1 MVWSREETI
10 AREELNQLQL
20 NRLQDT
26 VMKIYN
32 NVPFYR
38 KRLDEMGVKPEDIQS
53 LEDVTKL
60 PFTTKDDFRDNYPYG
75 LFAVP
80 MDDVVRLH
88 ASSGTTGKSTVVGY
102 TQKDL
107 NTWTEVVAR
116 IIKQAGV
123 TNRDIVQVAF
133 GYGLF
138 TGAFGLH
145 YGLEKVGATV
155 VPTSSGG
162 TEKQIMIMKDFGT
175 TVLVSTPSYALH
187 MAEVAEKMGLIGDLK
202 LRVGLF
208 GAEGCSDEMRK
219 EIEKRWGIIATD
231 NYGLSEVIGPGVSGE
246 CEYKQGM
253 HISEDHF
260 LVEVI
265 DPHTL
270 QSVKPGQKGELVFT
284 TLTKEALPVIRYRT
298 KDISYIM
305 QEPCH
310 CGRTTARMAKVSGR
324 SDDMLIIRGVNVFPS
339 QIESV
344 LMEIDGIAPHYQL
357 VVSKKNHMDQLEVKV
372 EVTAA
377 ALTRGHLEIQRI
389 ERTVTK
395 RLQSVLSI
403 KAVISI
409 MEPFTMERF
418 QGKAK
423 RVIDM
428 RQKAAI

>member
-1 MVWSREETI
+1 MVWSREETL
-10 AREELNQLQL
+10 AREELNELQL
-20 NRLQDT
+20 KRLQET
-26 VMKIYN
+26 VMRIYN

-38 KRLDEMGVKPEDIQS
+38 QRLDAMGVKPQDIRN
-53 LEDVTKL
+53 LEDVSKL
-60 PFTTKDDFRDNYPYG
+60 PFTTKNDFRDNYPYG

-102 TQKDL
+102 TQKDID
-107 NTWTEVVAR
+107 TWTEVVAR

-123 TNRDIVQVAF
+123 TNKDIVQVAF

-155 VPTSSGG
+155 IPTSSGG
-162 TEKQIMIMKDFGT
+162 TEKQIMLMKDFGT

-187 MAEVAEKMGLIGDLK
+187 MAEVAEKMGLMEDLK
-202 LRVGLF
+202 LRIGLF
-208 GAEGCSDEMRK
+208 GAEGCSEEMRK
-219 EIEKRWGIIATD
+219 EIEKRWGIVATD

-246 CEYKQGM
+246 CEYKHGM

-260 LVEVI
+260 LIEVI

-270 QSVKPGQKGELVFT
+270 QPVKPGQKGELVFT

-305 QEPCH
+305 QQPCP

-344 LMEIDGIAPHYQL
+344 LMEIEGIAPHYQL
-357 VVSKKNHMDQLEVKV
+357 IVSKLNHLDQLEVKV

-377 ALTRGHLEIQRI
+377 ALTRGDLELQRI
-389 ERTVTK
+389 EKTIAK
-395 RLQSVLSI
+395 KLQSVLSI
-403 KAVISI
+403 KAGISI
-409 MEPFTMERF
+409 MEPFTLERF

-428 RQKAAI
+428 RQKVAI